1 MICRSVGCFTPARGW
16 VSPSCT
22 DPNNIWMGEEGW
34 GFSLA
39 ELFLSHHRVV
49 LKRHDLETSGLIWLK
64 HIYSRS
70 LKIKKKIFP
79 TLSKTDLNTHHNKSV
94 HICMYILSSTSLPN
108 NSPTIAQQTTE
119 SEKIKYIMN
128 SPFGLLNRS
137 AHVLLLATTIL
148 LVFFINNNPIVVVA
162 RPQDPVEMRLVE
174 LPGRKP
180 VLSQEE
186 QIAKWKSQIG
196 STCSFESVR
205 FFFLPAH
212 RLGPP
217 SPSPFPWRTMVT
229 VRVETFFYY

>member
-1 MICRSVGCFTPARGW
+1 
-16 VSPSCT
+16 
-22 DPNNIWMGEEGW
+22 
-34 GFSLA
+34 
-39 ELFLSHHRVV
+39 
-49 LKRHDLETSGLIWLK
+49 
-64 HIYSRS
+64 
-70 LKIKKKIFP
+70 
-79 TLSKTDLNTHHNKSV
+79 
-94 HICMYILSSTSLPN
+94 MYILSSTSLPN

-148 LVFFINNNPIVVVA
+148 LLFFINNNPIVVVA

-205 FFFLPAH
+205 FFFFFCQPTGWA
-212 RLGPP
+212 PP
-217 SPSPFPWRTMVT
+217 HPPPFPEEPWSQFAWKHFFFIKTGLLI
-229 VRVETFFYY
+229 RVSLV